1 MALRWLPRR
10 TPQRSY
16 WSEASRAERM
26 EGGTAAVSVVVSA
39 VWGRRRA
46 DTACVSM
53 RWQVGLGRSSRP
65 GILGF
70 EGRTAVEIKAAAVKR
85 RVMVSAVDRMMNG
98 WKRCR
103 NELCSRTV
111 CSTNS
116 GWNSIA

>member
-1 MALRWLPRR
+1 
-10 TPQRSY
+10 
-16 WSEASRAERM
+16 M
-26 EGGTAAVSVVVSA
+26 EGGTGAVSGSVSA

-46 DTACVSM
+46 ETACASM

-70 EGRTAVEIKAAAVKR
+70 EGRTAVEMRAAAVRR
-85 RVMVSAVDRMMNG
+85 RVMVSAVDRMMD
-98 WKRCR
+98 WWERCR
-103 NELCSRTV
+103 NKLCSRTV